1 MYDINRGGVEMNRID
16 DKIMGV
22 ISSVSDDL
30 SGVMGL
36 SSYNGSVMLLD
47 GRVLSKEGLIWKSWI
62 GDHGIHEVSL
72 KRDGLLLVNERYSGR
87 IHCYD
92 RRQLG
97 VELFSVEYASG
108 SNQVCYC
115 DCVEL

>member
-16 DKIMGV
+16 DKSMGV

-47 GRVLSKEGLIWKSWI
+47 GS
-62 GDHGIHEVSL
+62 
-72 KRDGLLLVNERYSGR
+72 
-87 IHCYD
+87 
-92 RRQLG
+92 
-97 VELFSVEYASG
+97 
-108 SNQVCYC
+108 
-115 DCVEL
+115 

>member
-16 DKIMGV
+16 DKSMGV

-47 GRVLSKEGLIWKSWI
+47 GRVLSKEGLIWKSCI

-72 KRDGLLLVNERYSGR
+72 KRDGLLVNERYSGR

-97 VELFSVEYASG
+97 VELFSMEYASG

-115 DCVEL
+115 DCVKL